1 MGPIAS
7 LPAALLPLPVRLQP
21 GDDLRRALE
30 QAATAHGAAAAF
42 VLSAVGSLK
51 PARLRLA
58 GAEATLDIDTDVEL
72 LTLSGTLA
80 PGASHLHMSVSDA
93 QGRVLGGH
101 VAYGCIVRTTAE
113 VLLALLPGWRFSR
126 QPDPAT
132 GWAELVIERD
142 AAGTA
147 PPPDE
152 PPGAMAPAGPLSP
165 S

>member
-1 MGPIAS
+1 MQ
-7 LPAALLPLPVRLQP
+7 PLPVRLHP

-30 QAATAHGAAAAF
+30 QTITTHGAAAAF

-58 GAEATLDIDTDVEL
+58 GAEATLDIDADVEL

-132 GWAELVIERD
+132 GWAELVIEP
-142 AAGTA
+142 A
-147 PPPDE
+147 PPG
-152 PPGAMAPAGPLSP
+152 PGAA
-165 S
+165 

>member
-7 LPAALLPLPVRLQP
+7 ALAALQPLPVRLHP

-42 VLSAVGSLK
+42 VLSAVGSLR

-58 GAEATLDIDTDVEL
+58 GAEATLDIDADVEL

-132 GWAELVIERD
+132 GWAELVIEH
-142 AAGTA
+142 A
-147 PPPDE
+147 PSS
-152 PPGAMAPAGPLSP
+152 PGPA
-165 S
+165 